1 MDINDLRGL
10 STLFMLITFVGLVV
24 WAYGRKQKKPF
35 DDAANL
41 PFADKDL
48 VLLSF
53 AFQKINGELGL
64 LFNTLGGQ
72 QVEVHRLIRV
82 LLEVS
87 RLDPTLLR

>member
-24 WAYGRKQKKPF
+24 WAYSRKQKKPF

-48 VLLSF
+48 AERTRSEVL
-53 AFQKINGELGL
+53 ER
-64 LFNTLGGQ
+64 
-72 QVEVHRLIRV
+72 E
-82 LLEVS
+82 
-87 RLDPTLLR
+87 